1 MDRII
6 QHINAVSGV
15 TASEL
20 SEVRQNFGKGALG
33 VSPIPLLRP
42 KSSLAFAQSH
52 WVAPVGLN
60 LVSRPDP
67 SDRFWIPTDPQI
79 NISGGNKIVKR
90 EIANGAVAGNGAVNG
105 TVKELWRSDDYK
117 VTLAGVLMTDDN
129 NPQSEYREVGDQMRR
144 LVELLSAKEALIVTC
159 EVLNDQFGI
168 TRLVVDSFEF
178 PATDGTDNQV
188 FTITCYSDESYN
200 LLTD

>member
-33 VSPIPLLRP
+33 FSPIPLLRP
-42 KSSLAFAQSH
+42 KSSLAFTQSH
-52 WVAPVGLN
+52 WVSPVGLN

-90 EIANGAVAGNGAVNG
+90 EIANGAVAGNGAING

-129 NPQSEYREVGDQMRR
+129 NPQSEYREVGDQVRAMA
-144 LVELLSAKEALIVTC
+144 ELLSAKEALIVTN
-159 EVLNDQFGI
+159 EVLNNQFGI

>member
-33 VSPIPLLRP
+33 FSPIPLLRP
-42 KSSLAFAQSH
+42 KSSLQFAQSH

-90 EIANGAVAGNGAVNG
+90 EIANGAVAGNGAING
-105 TVKELWRSDDYK
+105 TVKEFWRSDDYK
-117 VTLAGVLMTDDN
+117 VTLAGVLMTDEG
-129 NPQSEYREVGDQMRR
+129 NPQSEYRDVGDQVRAMA
-144 LVELLSAKEALIVTC
+144 ELLSAKEALIVTN
-159 EVLNDQFGI
+159 EVLNNQFGI
-168 TRLVVDSFEF
+168 TRLVVDSFQF

>member
-1 MDRII
+1 MDKISNK
-6 QHINAVSGV
+6 INAVPGV
-15 TASEL
+15 SPSDVAEIG
-20 SEVRQNFGKGALG
+20 RNFGRGALG
-33 VSPIPLLRP
+33 FSPIPLLRP
-42 KSSLAFAQSH
+42 KSSLQFAQSH

-90 EIANGAVAGNGAVNG
+90 EIANGVVAGNGAVNG
-105 TVKELWRSDDYK
+105 TVKEFWRSDDYK

>member
-33 VSPIPLLRP
+33 FSPIPLLRP
-42 KSSLAFAQSH
+42 KSSLQFAQSH

-90 EIANGAVAGNGAVNG
+90 EIANGAVAGNGAING

-129 NPQSEYREVGDQMRR
+129 NPQSEYREVGDQVRAMA
-144 LVELLSAKEALIVTC
+144 ELLSAKEALIVTN
-159 EVLNDQFGI
+159 EVLNNQFGI

>member
-33 VSPIPLLRP
+33 FSPIPLLRP

-52 WVAPVGLN
+52 WVSPVGLN

-90 EIANGAVAGNGAVNG
+90 EIANGAVAGNGAISG

-129 NPQSEYREVGDQMRR
+129 NPQSEYREVGDQVRAMA
-144 LVELLSAKEALIVTC
+144 ELLSAKEALIVTN
-159 EVLNDQFGI
+159 EVLNNQFGI

>member
-33 VSPIPLLRP
+33 FSPIPLRRP
-42 KSSLAFAQSH
+42 KSSLQFAQSH

-90 EIANGAVAGNGAVNG
+90 EIANGAVAGNGAING
-105 TVKELWRSDDYK
+105 TVKEFWRSDDYK
-117 VTLAGVLMTDDN
+117 VTLAGVLMTDEG
-129 NPQSEYREVGDQMRR
+129 NPQSEYRDVGDQVRAMA
-144 LVELLSAKEALIVTC
+144 ELLSAKEALIVTN
-159 EVLNDQFGI
+159 EVLNNQFGI
-168 TRLVVDSFEF
+168 TRLVVDSFQF

>member
-1 MDRII
+1 MNELLNK
-6 QHINAVSGV
+6 INAVSGIS
-15 TASEL
+15 ASEA
-20 SEVRQNFGKGALG
+20 SEIRQNLG
-33 VSPIPLLRP
+33 TGVLGFSPIPLLRP
-42 KSSLAFAQSH
+42 KSSLQFAQSH

-60 LVSRPDP
+60 LVSKPDP

-90 EIANGAVAGNGAVNG
+90 EIANGAVAGNGAING

-129 NPQSEYREVGDQMRR
+129 NPQSEYREVGDQVRAMA
-144 LVELLSAKEALIVTC
+144 ELLSAKEALIVTN
-159 EVLNDQFGI
+159 EVLNNQFGI
-168 TRLVVDSFEF
+168 TRLVVDSYQF

>member
-33 VSPIPLLRP
+33 FSPIPLLRP
-42 KSSLAFAQSH
+42 KSSLQFAQSH

-90 EIANGAVAGNGAVNG
+90 EIANGAVAGNGAING

-129 NPQSEYREVGDQMRR
+129 NPQSEYRDVGDQVRAMA
-144 LVELLSAKEALIVTC
+144 ELLSAKEALIVTN
-159 EVLNDQFGI
+159 EVLNNQFGI

>member
-33 VSPIPLLRP
+33 FSPIPLLRP

-60 LVSRPDP
+60 LVSKPDP

-90 EIANGAVAGNGAVNG
+90 EIANGAVAGNGAING

-129 NPQSEYREVGDQMRR
+129 NPQSEYREVGDQVRAMA
-144 LVELLSAKEALIVTC
+144 ELLSAKEALIVTN
-159 EVLNDQFGI
+159 EVLNNQFGI